1 MDVLDPPQLSNSRL
15 LTHLLRLRL
24 RIEDHT
30 VPELGDVD
38 VMDSI
43 PLTVAVEREAFRR
56 FQCDL
61 QVKPGVIEVPVD
73 CSRCEPHQHYIVDST
88 TDTGMNEPPKAFNL
102 YHRPPPPGARY
113 FSVLQRS
120 SAQPLLRTLPAA
132 QLLPYSYAFKRGP
145 EA

>member
-30 VPELGDVD
+30 VPELGDVA

-102 YHRPPPPGARY
+102 YLRPPRPEDSY
-113 FSVLQRS
+113 FAVLQRCT
-120 SAQPLLRTLPAA
+120 ARHLVGTLPED
-132 QLLPYSYAFKRGP
+132 QLLA
-145 EA
+145 